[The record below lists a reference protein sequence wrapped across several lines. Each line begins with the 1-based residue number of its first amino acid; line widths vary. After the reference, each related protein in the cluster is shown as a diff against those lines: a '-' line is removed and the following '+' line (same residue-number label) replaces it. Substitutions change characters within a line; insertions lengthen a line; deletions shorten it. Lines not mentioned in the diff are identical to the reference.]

1 MQTESVAAAFAR
13 LRDNPWETCIVK
25 WNWKSA
31 LTGALIRAGI
41 FFATNL
47 SAGSGAALGA
57 MQAEFIWRL
66 AMTGFYGSIIQ
77 NFRRAQPVWQA
88 NLITAL
94 LVPVLNHGIEFT
106 IHYLRGTPNLKK
118 SIIAS
123 VCFTIL
129 SMLFN
134 SYAMRHGVLV
144 TGGEGQSLA
153 KDFQAMPRIIGGFLV
168 WLLGSP
174 FRLLQKT

>member
-1 MQTESVAAAFAR
+1 MQTESVAAAFTR
-13 LRDNPWETCIVK
+13 LRDNPWDTCIRK

-41 FFATNL
+41 FFSTNL
-47 SAGSGAALGA
+47 SAGSAAAVGA
-57 MQAEFIWRL
+57 MQAEFVWRL
-66 AMTGFYGSIIQ
+66 AITGFYGAIIQ

-94 LVPVLNHGIEFT
+94 LVPVLNHSIEFT
-106 IHYLRGTPNLKK
+106 IHYLRGTPKLKN
-118 SIIAS
+118 SIIVS
-123 VCFTIL
+123 VCFTVI

-153 KDFQAMPRIIGGFLV
+153 KDLQAMPRIIGGFLV
-168 WLLGSP
+168 WLLGAP
-174 FRLLQKT
+174 FRLFQKT